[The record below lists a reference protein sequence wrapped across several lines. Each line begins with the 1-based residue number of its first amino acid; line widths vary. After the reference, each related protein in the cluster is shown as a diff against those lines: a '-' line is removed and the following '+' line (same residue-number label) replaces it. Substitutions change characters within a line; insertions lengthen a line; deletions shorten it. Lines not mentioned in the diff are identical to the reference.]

1 MLQDKCQ
8 ETAAGQGVSA
18 MPTFIFYRNRSKI
31 DKIQGA
37 DIQGLEAKIKQH
49 YGAEGAVDDGDEYGQ
64 GLMDLSTMI
73 MKNMCECLNESD
85 DHTLEHALNNGAGYL
100 ASDVD
105 EQLIINLA
113 FNQGVKIHSLKIK
126 APVKHAP
133 KRIKLFI
140 NQPVTLDFDSA
151 TGTAAVQEI
160 EVSPK
165 DIENGNLINLRFVKF
180 QNVQTLTFFVVD
192 NQSGDEKTMIEDLK
206 IIGAPIATTKMDEF
220 KRIAGKKGESH

>member
-1 MLQDKCQ
+1 
-8 ETAAGQGVSA
+8 

-31 DKIQGA
+31 DRIQGA

-49 YGAEGAVDDGDEYGQ
+49 HGTEGGDEDEEDYGQ
-64 GLMDLSTMI
+64 GLMDLSTLI
-73 MKNMCECLNESD
+73 QKNMCECLNEAD
-85 DHTLEHALNNGAGYL
+85 DHTLEHALSSGGGYL

-113 FNQGVKIHSLKIK
+113 FNQGVKIHSLKMK
-126 APVKHAP
+126 APAKHGP
-133 KRIKLFI
+133 KKIKIFI

-151 TGTAAVQEI
+151 TGTAAVQEL
-160 EVSPK
+160 EVTPK
-165 DIENGNLINLRFVKF
+165 DLDNGNLINLRFVKF
-180 QNVQTLTFFVVD
+180 QNVQTLTFFIVD
-192 NQSGDEKTMIEDLK
+192 NQSGDEKTIIEELK

>member
-1 MLQDKCQ
+1 
-8 ETAAGQGVSA
+8 

-31 DKIQGA
+31 DRIQGA

-49 YGAEGAVDDGDEYGQ
+49 VGADTGAADDGEDYGQ
-64 GLMDLSTMI
+64 GLMDLSTFV

-85 DHTLEHALNNGAGYL
+85 DHTLEHAMNNGAGYL

-113 FNQGVKIHSLKIK
+113 FNQGVKIHSLKLK
-126 APVKHAP
+126 APAKHGP
-133 KRIKLFI
+133 KKIKLFI

-151 TGTAAVQEI
+151 TCTAAVQEI
-160 EVSPK
+160 DVSPK
-165 DIENGNLINLRFVKF
+165 DLENGNMINLRFVKF

-192 NQSGDEKTMIEDLK
+192 NQSGDEKTVIESLQV
-206 IIGAPIATTKMDEF
+206 IGAPIATTKMDDF

>member
-1 MLQDKCQ
+1 
-8 ETAAGQGVSA
+8 

-31 DKIQGA
+31 DRIQGA

-49 YGAEGAVDDGDEYGQ
+49 HGVETAADDGEDYGQ

-73 MKNMCECLNESD
+73 QKNMSECLNESD
-85 DHTLEHALNNGAGYL
+85 EHTLEHALASGGGFL

-105 EQLIINLA
+105 EQLIINIA
-113 FNQGVKIHSLKIK
+113 FNQAVKIHSLKFK
-126 APVKHAP
+126 APLKHGP

-151 TGTAAVQEI
+151 SGTQAVQEI
-160 EVSPK
+160 EVTPK
-165 DIENGNLINLRFVKF
+165 DLENGNLVNLRFVKF
-180 QNVQTLTFFVVD
+180 QNVQTITFFVVD
-192 NQSGDEKTMIEDLK
+192 NQSGDEKTIIEELK
-206 IIGAPIATTKMDEF
+206 IIGAPIATTKMDDF